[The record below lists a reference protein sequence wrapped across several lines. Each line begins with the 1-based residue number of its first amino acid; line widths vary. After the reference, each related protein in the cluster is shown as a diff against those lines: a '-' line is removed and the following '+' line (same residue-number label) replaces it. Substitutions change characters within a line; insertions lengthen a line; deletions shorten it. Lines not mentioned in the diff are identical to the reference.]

1 MNFLGQNLWQHR
13 GGSRFENWPKRD
25 YLSVESEQ
33 AITDTGKIQQLFD
46 QLCLNLCV
54 ALNNVYAMRPGT
66 LISAPVFDQSG
77 PADDRVSRRPQFVR
91 DQREAHVSL
100 QIGFQLPCLTAGGQT
115 SVHRLPSLCIAT
127 KRILTPLL
135 RISVWSEL
143 ETELAQSRMVIG
155 TTPERPVIFAI

>member
-13 GGSRFENWPKRD
+13 GGSRFENWPKRN

-54 ALNNVYAMRPGT
+54 ALNNVYAMRQGT

-77 PADDRVSRRPQFVR
+77 PADDRVGECFCASGGMFL
-91 DQREAHVSL
+91 ST
-100 QIGFQLPCLTAGGQT
+100 CLLVCFTDL
-115 SVHRLPSLCIAT
+115 RLN
-127 KRILTPLL
+127 
-135 RISVWSEL
+135 
-143 ETELAQSRMVIG
+143 
-155 TTPERPVIFAI
+155 

>member
-13 GGSRFENWPKRD
+13 GSSRFENWPKRN

-54 ALNNVYAMRPGT
+54 ALNNVYAMRQGT

-100 QIGFQLPCLTAGGQT
+100 QIGFQLPCLTAGHQT
-115 SVHRLPSLCIAT
+115 SVHRLLSLCITT
-127 KRILTPLL
+127 KLHLFENRHTHCEPL
-135 RISVWSEL
+135 
-143 ETELAQSRMVIG
+143 
-155 TTPERPVIFAI
+155 